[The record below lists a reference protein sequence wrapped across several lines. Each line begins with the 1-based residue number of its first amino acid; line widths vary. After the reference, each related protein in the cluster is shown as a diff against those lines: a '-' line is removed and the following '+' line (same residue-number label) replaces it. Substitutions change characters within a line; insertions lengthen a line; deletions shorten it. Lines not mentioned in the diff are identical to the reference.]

1 MSEKQQLCTFH
12 VADLICAVEVS
23 RVQEVLRPQKLT
35 RIPQAPL
42 GADGL
47 INLRGQ
53 IVLAINLR
61 QRLGQSQRATDEV
74 FMNVVLRTED
84 GPVSLLVD
92 HIGDVLEVEQ
102 DSFVKPPETLR
113 GSVRDM
119 IVGAFQLPNCLCLL
133 LNSDETLNLAS

>member
-61 QRLGQSQRATDEV
+61 QRLGLSQRATDEV

>member
-12 VADLICAVEVS
+12 VADLVCAVEVN
-23 RVQEVLRPQKLT
+23 RVQEVLREQQLT
-35 RIPQAPL
+35 RIPRAPL

-61 QRLGQSQRATDEV
+61 QRLGLPPRAAEDV
-74 FMNVVLRTED
+74 LMNVVLRTED

-92 HIGDVLEVEQ
+92 RIGDVLEVEQ
-102 DSFVKPPETLR
+102 DSFVPPPETLR
-113 GSVRDM
+113 GSARDM
-119 IVGAFQLPNCLCLL
+119 IVGAFRLPNCLCLL